1 MNLQWESE
9 TGNESTYHWAQGN
22 ILRWAIEQYT
32 DAKMF
37 FIHMG
42 SKVLGTAQ
50 DLITAREIC
59 QAYETD
65 NPRLIR
71 WVETDDIHMDSREA
85 MGDYR
90 ITLDEKSAD
99 EALYKNG
106 KLVITITQAGLC
118 GRSAG
123 ERACRLAALLD
134 GLAMHNA
141 QREGK

>member
-1 MNLQWESE
+1 M
-9 TGNESTYHWAQGN
+9 TYYWAQGH
-22 ILRWAIEQYT
+22 IFRWEIEHYGDVQ
-32 DAKMF
+32 MF
-37 FIHMG
+37 FINRG
-42 SKVLGTAQ
+42 DRVLGDAQ
-50 DLITAREIC
+50 DLGMAKQIC